1 MRAGIGAAVSLH
13 SSPIPD
19 QALEGLTDGQ
29 RAAARLIL
37 KTPGRTV
44 GAQGHAGTG
53 KTVMLRRVAA
63 FVGGCVKARKNGEQR
78 SPVPA
83 IRGAGDDSERR
94 VGV

>member
-37 KTPGRTV
+37 ETPGRTV
-44 GAQGHAGTG
+44 GAQGYAGTG

-63 FVGGCVKARKNGEQR
+63 LAGNRRIVGLAPSASYAYTLPSQSFGSSSTWVE
-78 SPVPA
+78 
-83 IRGAGDDSERR
+83 
-94 VGV
+94 